1 MKIFF
6 SRTFAI
12 ALVLVLTATGL
23 WAGGATDTEPAAA
36 AEREIVLDPT
46 TGKLVSAPQY
56 GGTFTATRLSD
67 PAGSDAFFGHPTR
80 GANEF
85 VCEQLGNLDWAVDRD
100 EFDLAGAY
108 IPDSARTGR
117 LVESWDI
124 SADGLTFTFHIRQG
138 VNWHDKAP
146 MNGRELTAKDVEYN
160 WHRYTGLGSGYTE
173 FSPNIAQWGG
183 VDEAGIES
191 ITATDQHTVVFTIE
205 KPNLQAFRE
214 IVFGYPMCILPPEVI
229 EQHGDVTDWRN
240 LVGTGPFELADWVE
254 GSSITF
260 KKNPNYWG
268 FDEKYPENRLPYV
281 DELKVMIMPDEATR
295 LAALRSGKT
304 DYLGF
309 LFGSQIQDVNTVANL
324 QQVNPDIQVVPH
336 YLWGLGIALSAQ
348 NPPFNDIRVRH
359 AMQMAWDSETVSNTY
374 MKGWSLGVPVGYM
387 SDAVVGYVLPFED
400 WPEDIQQYYT
410 YDPKG
415 AEALLDEAG
424 YPRGADGIRFK
435 TGLDFRDIGDLGLHE
450 LAVAYFSEIGVE
462 VELQPMDS
470 ATWAGRLREHTYE
483 GMTSEAIGFYH
494 SILGP
499 LGQNVS
505 TSTWNPAGVREPA
518 YDAMV
523 EAAESAPTHEE
534 QQRLVRE
541 ANMYLVENHWHL
553 WLGRA
558 LVFTVTQPWVTGFN
572 GETIDAG
579 VVVPR
584 LWIDQDL
591 KRGMGF

>member
-324 QQVNPDIQVVPH
+324 QQINPDIQVVPH

-348 NPPFNDIRVRH
+348 NPPLNDIRVRH

>member
-1 MKIFF
+1 
-6 SRTFAI
+6 
-12 ALVLVLTATGL
+12 
-23 WAGGATDTEPAAA
+23 
-36 AEREIVLDPT
+36 
-46 TGKLVSAPQY
+46 
-56 GGTFTATRLSD
+56 
-67 PAGSDAFFGHPTR
+67 
-80 GANEF
+80 
-85 VCEQLGNLDWAVDRD
+85 
-100 EFDLAGAY
+100 
-108 IPDSARTGR
+108 
-117 LVESWDI
+117 
-124 SADGLTFTFHIRQG
+124 
-138 VNWHDKAP
+138 
-146 MNGRELTAKDVEYN
+146 
-160 WHRYTGLGSGYTE
+160 
-173 FSPNIAQWGG
+173 
-183 VDEAGIES
+183 
-191 ITATDQHTVVFTIE
+191 
-205 KPNLQAFRE
+205 
-214 IVFGYPMCILPPEVI
+214 MCILPPEVI

-240 LVGTGPFELADWVE
+240 LVGTGPFELTDWVE
-254 GSSITF
+254 GSSLTF
-260 KKNPNYWG
+260 DKNPNYWG

-309 LFGSQIQDVNTVANL
+309 LFDSQIQGVNTLENL
-324 QQVNPDIQVVPH
+324 QQTNPDIQVGTH
-336 YLWGLGIALSAQ
+336 YLWALGIALSAQ
-348 NPPFNDIRVRH
+348 NPPFSDIRVRH

-374 MKGWSLGVPVGYM
+374 MKGWSLGAPVSYM

-400 WPEDIQQYYT
+400 WPEDIQRYYT

-435 TGLDFRDIGDLGLHE
+435 TGLDFRDVGDLGLYE
-450 LAVAYFSEIGVE
+450 LAVAYFGEIGVE

-494 SILGP
+494 SIFGP
-499 LGQNVS
+499 LWQNVS

-523 EAAESAPTHEE
+523 EAAESATTQEQ